1 MKKKRIAA
9 VMLAASLAL
18 GTAALTGCNLIGG
31 TGDNGQEQTEGQKVP
46 VTGVTVSSP
55 SLKLKVGASQTLT
68 ATVAPENA
76 TDKKVSWVSSKPE
89 IAEVDESG
97 KVTAKA
103 AGTAKIT
110 VTTADGGK
118 TDYCEVEVSD
128 EASTDPVVNV
138 TGVSLS
144 VKTKALSVGASFV
157 LTATVAPENAADKTV
172 S

>member
-76 TDKKVSWVSSKPE
+76 TDKKVSWVSPAHFSSRRSWQR
-89 IAEVDESG
+89 A
-97 KVTAKA
+97 
-103 AGTAKIT
+103 
-110 VTTADGGK
+110 
-118 TDYCEVEVSD
+118 
-128 EASTDPVVNV
+128 
-138 TGVSLS
+138 
-144 VKTKALSVGASFV
+144 
-157 LTATVAPENAADKTV
+157 
-172 S
+172 